1 MSDFTAG
8 VLDWNGCSLRYAEAG
23 EGPAVV
29 IFLAGEGEL
38 FDDVAATLA
47 TRRRVIVFDVP
58 DLDTVQTQDCA
69 AYLAQ
74 ALARLGVSSF
84 SVLGVS
90 RGATLAL
97 AQAIHTPTQVQR
109 LVLISP
115 PLAAVQH
122 PELGER
128 LSEITAP
135 TLVLVGTR
143 DRSGA
148 RVAGRTCR
156 ERIPASHLL
165 LVYEAGHAIIADRR
179 EACLAPINEFL
190 DRGEGFI
197 VFQDSQMIR
206 P

>member
-1 MSDFTAG
+1 MSDFKAG
-8 VLDWNGCSLRYAEAG
+8 VLDWNGRSLRYAEAG
-23 EGPAVV
+23 AGPAVV
-29 IFLAGEGEL
+29 IFSTGEGEL
-38 FDDVAATLA
+38 FDDVAAALA
-47 TRRRVIVFDVP
+47 IQRHVIVFDVS
-58 DLDTVQTQDCA
+58 DLDAVPTQDCA
-69 AYLAQ
+69 AHLAQ
-74 ALARLGVSSF
+74 ALTRLGVASF

-90 RGATLAL
+90 RGTTPAL

-115 PLAAVQH
+115 SLASVQH

-128 LSEITAP
+128 LSEIKAP

-148 RVAGRTCR
+148 RVAGQTCR

-165 LVYEAGHAIIADRR
+165 LVYEAGHAIVADRR

>member
-1 MSDFTAG
+1 MNDFTAG
-8 VLDWNGCSLRYAEAG
+8 VLDWHGRSIRYTEAG
-23 EGPAVV
+23 AGPAVV
-29 IFLAGEGEL
+29 IFPAGEGEL
-38 FDDVAATLA
+38 FDDVAMTLA
-47 TRRRVIVFDVP
+47 TRHRVIVVDAP
-58 DLDTVQTQDCA
+58 ALDASQTQDCA
-69 AYLAQ
+69 AHLAQ

-90 RGATLAL
+90 RGATPAL
-97 AQAIHTPTQVQR
+97 AQAMCTPTQVQR

-115 PLAAVQH
+115 PLASVQH

-128 LSEITAP
+128 LSEIKAP

-156 ERIPASHLL
+156 ERIPSSHLL

-197 VFQDSQMIR
+197 VFQDSQMIQ